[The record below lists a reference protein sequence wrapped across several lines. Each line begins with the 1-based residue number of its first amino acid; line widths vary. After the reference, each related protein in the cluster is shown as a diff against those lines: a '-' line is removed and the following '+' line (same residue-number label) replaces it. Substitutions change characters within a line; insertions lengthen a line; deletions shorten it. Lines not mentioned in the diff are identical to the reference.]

1 MTVSSSAGGTTP
13 SNLYRA
19 VWRWHFYAGLLSLP
33 FLILLAV
40 TGALYL
46 FRDEIDGIV
55 HRDLKQVEITAAM
68 PQAPSALI
76 AAAVASQPGATALKY
91 LPPATLTAS
100 AEVGVKTADGG
111 KLSVFVDPYSGRVLG
126 ALPDKG
132 TVMGIVRRL
141 HSLAYFGPVANG
153 VIEITGGWCIL
164 LTLTGVY
171 LWWPRPRRGEPG
183 GVLTVRGT
191 PKRRVYWRDLHAVTG
206 AVAGVFILFLAVSGM
221 PWSVLWGS
229 YVNQWANG
237 HNFGYPNG
245 VRVNVPMSDDHLE
258 HTTWSLEQARVPES
272 PALAA
277 DPIGI
282 DAAVAAFNR
291 LGMAPGYSIALP
303 NGPKGVYSASVYP
316 DDLSRQ
322 RVVHL
327 DQYAGTPLLDMSY
340 ADYGPLGKTLEWSI
354 NVHMGQEF
362 GLANQLLMLAVCL
375 SIVTVAISAGVMWWK
390 RRPRGTL
397 GVPPLPAE
405 QRVLWGGTAILMVG
419 SVIFPL
425 VGASFLAMLVF
436 DAVVIRRKSGSW
448 ATAQTRL
455 G

>member
-1 MTVSSSAGGTTP
+1 MSLSSSAAGTAAAP

-46 FRDEIDGIV
+46 FRDEIDAIV
-55 HRDLKQVEITAAM
+55 HRDLKQAAITAAA
-68 PQAPSALI
+68 PQPPSALI
-76 AAAVASQPGATALKY
+76 AAAQASQPGAVVLKY
-91 LPPATLTAS
+91 LPPATATAS
-100 AEVGVKTADGG
+100 AEVGVKAGDA

-153 VIEITGGWCIL
+153 VIEIAGGWCIL
-164 LTLTGVY
+164 LTLTGLY

-183 GVLTVRGT
+183 GVLSVRGT
-191 PKRRVYWRDLHAVTG
+191 PRRRVFWRDLHAVTG
-206 AVAGVFILFLAVSGM
+206 AVAGLFILFLAVSGM
-221 PWSVLWGS
+221 PWSVLWGD

-258 HTTWSLEQARVPES
+258 HTTWSLEQAQVPQS
-272 PALAA
+272 TAPTAA
-277 DPIGI
+277 APIGI
-282 DAAVAAFNR
+282 DAAVAAFDR
-291 LGMAPGYSIALP
+291 LGMTPGYSVALP
-303 NGPKGVYSASVYP
+303 KGAKGVYSASVYP

-327 DQYAGTPLLDMSY
+327 DQYSGAPLLDMSY

-362 GLANQLLMLAVCL
+362 GLANQLLMLAVCA
-375 SIVTVAISAGVMWWK
+375 AIAAVSVSAGVMWWK

-405 QRVLWGGTAILMVG
+405 RRVLWGVTAILMIG
-419 SVIFPL
+419 GVIFPL
-425 VGASFLAMLVF
+425 VGASFLAMLAF
-436 DAVVIRRKSGSW
+436 DAVVVKRG
-448 ATAQTRL
+448 
-455 G
+455 